1 MVVMILMISIA
12 VDMNVKIHRQA
23 HLLQLQC
30 NQDLLLT
37 LTQEIRK
44 SVSDSMD
51 GIITG
56 LHNINEVTELQSTK
70 DQQAC
75 VSKRG
80 RLPKILLVS

>member
-1 MVVMILMISIA
+1 MILMILTA
-12 VDMNVKIHRQA
+12 VDMNVKIRRLA
-23 HLLQLQC
+23 HLLQLQH
-30 NQDLLLT
+30 NQDLVLT

-56 LHNINEVTELQSTK
+56 LRNEVTELRSELQSMK
-70 DQQAC
+70 DQQTC

>member
-1 MVVMILMISIA
+1 MILMISIA

-23 HLLQLQC
+23 HLLQLQH

-56 LHNINEVTELQSTK
+56 LRNEVTELRSELQSTK

-80 RLPKILLVS
+80 RLPKILMVS

>member
-1 MVVMILMISIA
+1 MILMISIA
-12 VDMNVKIHRQA
+12 VDMNVKIRRQA
-23 HLLQLQC
+23 HLLQLQR
-30 NQDLLLT
+30 NQDLLLI

-44 SVSDSMD
+44 NVSDSMD

-56 LHNINEVTELQSTK
+56 LHNEVTELQSELQSTK

>member
-1 MVVMILMISIA
+1 MILMISIA
-12 VDMNVKIHRQA
+12 VDMNVKIRRQA
-23 HLLQLQC
+23 HLLQLQR
-30 NQDLLLT
+30 NQDLVLT

-56 LHNINEVTELQSTK
+56 LHNEVIELQSELQSTK